1 MRPNACFWSV
11 FGQFFLPG
19 SQLMRS
25 HQFGENGVH
34 MLRLNAYNKNLS
46 RKGEACELD
55 NFITEQLSQKG
66 EITNST

>member
-1 MRPNACFWSV
+1 
-11 FGQFFLPG
+11 
-19 SQLMRS
+19 MRS

-34 MLRLNAYNKNLS
+34 MLRLNAYKKHLS
-46 RKGEACELD
+46 RKAEARKLD

>member
-1 MRPNACFWSV
+1 
-11 FGQFFLPG
+11 
-19 SQLMRS
+19 MRS